1 MPSSVKS
8 SHFLTRALICVSA
21 WLILG
26 AGLALAWRWTPL
38 NRLDTETLIR
48 WSEPFAQHAAA
59 PFVIICAYAAASF
72 ILFPRPLLTLA
83 FIVIF
88 GPWRTA
94 LYGITGLLVAAA
106 VAFWFGAVHGA
117 PPVRKLAHQ
126 GLDLLTAR
134 LRSGGIFSVI
144 VIRMLP
150 IAPYT
155 VVNLL
160 AGALKIRFSDFM
172 IGSFFGLLPG
182 TLTTITIGD
191 RLIAALHQADGIS
204 LVIALAVA
212 AAAAT
217 TFCLLRRSVQ

>member
-1 MPSSVKS
+1 M
-8 SHFLTRALICVSA
+8 
-21 WLILG
+21 
-26 AGLALAWRWTPL
+26 
-38 NRLDTETLIR
+38 R

-94 LYGITGLLVAAA
+94 LYGITGLLLAGAA
-106 VAFWFGAVHGA
+106 AFWFGAVHGA
-117 PPVRKLAHQ
+117 PPIRKLAQQ
-126 GLDLLTAR
+126 GIDVLTAR
-134 LRSGGIFSVI
+134 LRRGGIFSVI

-172 IGSFFGLLPG
+172 IGSLFGILPG
-182 TLTTITIGD
+182 TLMTIAVGD
-191 RLIAALHQADGIS
+191 RLLAALRQMDGAN
-204 LVIALAVA
+204 VVVALAVA
-212 AAAAT
+212 AAAAI
-217 TFCLLRRSVQ
+217 TFCLLRRSVQRSSRVH